1 MSLLNQTIDH
11 RNALIRIYH
20 AALKRVEGRVAVAQW
35 LKSNPMPA
43 ALRVIAIGKAAQ
55 SMVLG
60 AYDVLDEGIEQALIL
75 SKEGHIDYSW
85 CRQRGC
91 LAHESAHPVPDE
103 RSLEAGQTLLDFI
116 AEDAQLPLLFLI
128 SGGASSLVEVPIDGV
143 GLDDLARANRWL
155 LGSGLDILQMN
166 TVRKALSRIKGGGL
180 LAYLK
185 QPEVVGLAI
194 SDVPGD
200 DPAAIGS
207 GVLTPDEGLAAR
219 LASLSLPPWLKDKL
233 QQVGRR
239 RANTAVS
246 LPKLEIV
253 ADLRLAQEAA
263 AQYAATLGYPV
274 SVRQRLLSGDAA
286 QTGKLLA
293 RELLNGPPGVVIW
306 GGETTVNLPR
316 DPGRGGRNQ
325 HLALAAAREL
335 AGVSDC
341 YLLAAGTDGTDGPT
355 EDAGAVVDGA
365 TVARGALHGES
376 PERAL
381 ADADSGRLLEMS
393 GDLITTGPTGTNVM
407 DLVIGLRL

>member
-1 MSLLNQTIDH
+1 MSSLKQTSDH
-11 RNALIRIYH
+11 RSALIGIYH
-20 AALKRVEGRVAVAQW
+20 AALKRVEGRGAVAQW
-35 LKSNPMPA
+35 LKLNPMPA

-60 AYDVLDEGIEQALIL
+60 AYDVLDQRIEQTLIL
-75 SKEGHIDYSW
+75 SKEGHIDHSW
-85 CRQRGC
+85 CRQKGC
-91 LAHESAHPVPDE
+91 LAYESAHPVPDE
-103 RSLEAGQTLLDFI
+103 RSLEAGQKLLDFI
-116 AEDAQLPLLFLI
+116 AENAQLPLLFLI

-143 GLDDLARANRWL
+143 GLDELTRANRWL

-207 GVLTPDEGLAAR
+207 GLLTPDQGLTER
-219 LASLSLPPWLKDKL
+219 LASLSLPPWLEEKL
-233 QQVGRR
+233 QHVGERCSITTTSIPR
-239 RANTAVS
+239 
-246 LPKLEIV
+246 LEIV
-253 ADLRLAQEAA
+253 ADLQLAREAA
-263 AQYAATLGYPV
+263 AEHAAALGYPV
-274 SVRQRLLSGDAA
+274 SVRRTLLSGDAA

-293 RELLNGPPGVVIW
+293 QDLLNGPSGVVIW
-306 GGETTVNLPR
+306 GGETTVNLPP

-335 AGVSDC
+335 AGVLDC
-341 YLLAAGTDGTDGPT
+341 YLLAAGTDGSDGPT

-365 TVARGALHGES
+365 TVARGALHGASVEHPCRCRFRS
-376 PERAL
+376 IARDEW
-381 ADADSGRLLEMS
+381 
-393 GDLITTGPTGTNVM
+393 
-407 DLVIGLRL
+407 